1 MSGADYMIYARE
13 RLSVASS
20 ANTRGE
26 SPVRNGPDA
35 LRGEPR
41 NAAVTVL
48 FTLQNTEL
56 CVVMIRRS
64 ATGGQHR
71 TEWAFPG
78 GIVERTDAS
87 LLRAALR
94 ETEEELGIG
103 AELIDIWGPLPS
115 VITGTG
121 YEVWPFT
128 GSLRQG
134 VSLDPADDEV
144 DDVAYVPVRVLL
156 DRRNRRSITL
166 VRRDGER
173 EWDAIAYGGRVI
185 WGASAR
191 IISSAISFL
200 DPERHDE
207 NRPSAFDGVHSV

>member
-1 MSGADYMIYARE
+1 MNGADYMTFARE
-13 RLSVASS
+13 RLLVASS
-20 ANTRGE
+20 GSTRGE
-26 SPVRNGPDA
+26 SPVREGPDA
-35 LRGEPR
+35 LSGQPR

-48 FTLQNTEL
+48 FTLLDREP
-56 CVVMIRRS
+56 CIVMIRRS

-78 GIVERTDAS
+78 GIVERTDAT

-94 ETEEELGIG
+94 ETEEELGIR

-128 GSLRQG
+128 GRLRQ
-134 VSLDPADDEV
+134 DATIAPANDEV
-144 DDVAYVPVRVLL
+144 EDVAYIPVRVLS
-156 DRRNRRSITL
+156 DQVNRRSIML

-173 EWDAIAYGGRVI
+173 EWDAIAYDGRVI

-191 IISSAISFL
+191 IIASVMSFL
-200 DPERHDE
+200 YIEGHDAA
-207 NRPSAFDGVHSV
+207 SA